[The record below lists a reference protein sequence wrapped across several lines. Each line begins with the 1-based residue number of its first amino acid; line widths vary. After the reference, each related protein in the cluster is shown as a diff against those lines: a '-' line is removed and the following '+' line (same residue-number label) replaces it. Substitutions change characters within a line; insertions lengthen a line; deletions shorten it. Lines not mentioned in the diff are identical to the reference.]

1 MPASIMNIAE
11 ASFLDLADLSRQYES
26 VLPEERYGGRLA
38 PISRQLGARKL
49 GYNVTVIAPG
59 KRAFPFHN
67 HRANEEVFLILEGT
81 GELRFGDER
90 RAIRAGDVIACP
102 PGGPETAHQI
112 INTGEQELKVFA
124 VSTNITPEVCQ
135 YPDSGKFTVLDG
147 YGPAGFQYV
156 GRAEQCLDYWDGE

>member
-1 MPASIMNIAE
+1 MPAAVVNIAE
-11 ASFLDLADLSRQYES
+11 ATFMDLADLSRRYES

-38 PISRQLGARKL
+38 PLSHQLGARKL

-81 GELRFGDER
+81 GELRFGEER

-102 PGGPETAHQI
+102 SGGPETAHQI
-112 INTGEQELKVFA
+112 INTGEQELKFFA
-124 VSTNITPEVCQ
+124 VSTHIAPEVCQ
-135 YPDSGKFTVLDG
+135 YPDSRKFAVLDG
-147 YGPAGFQYV
+147 YGPSGFQHV